1 MSDIPEQAKKVFS
14 GVIFD
19 VYQWE
24 QELYD
29 GSKATFER
37 LTRPAT
43 LQVIA
48 EVDGRIAM
56 SDEEQPAKGRF
67 LSLLGGR
74 QEPNEDPLEGAK
86 RELLEESG
94 LVSDEW
100 ELWQTAEPYN
110 KVVWTIY
117 IYIARHCKK
126 VEHPKHDAGE
136 KITVKTYNFDEFI
149 EATLSKEFCGHE
161 VVEQILR
168 MKLDPPKLEAFRK
181 KILG

>member
-74 QEPNEDPLEGAK
+74 QEPN
-86 RELLEESG
+86 
-94 LVSDEW
+94 
-100 ELWQTAEPYN
+100 
-110 KVVWTIY
+110 
-117 IYIARHCKK
+117 
-126 VEHPKHDAGE
+126 
-136 KITVKTYNFDEFI
+136 
-149 EATLSKEFCGHE
+149 
-161 VVEQILR
+161 
-168 MKLDPPKLEAFRK
+168 
-181 KILG
+181 